1 MTRRI
6 GAVLAAV
13 LLLTGCVSE
22 VDGAAVSEPLKLDC
36 DLIFPPAVA
45 P

>member
-6 GAVLAAV
+6 AAAV
-13 LLLTGCVSE
+13 IALLLLTGCVSE
-22 VDGAAVSEPLKLDC
+22 VDGAAVPEPLKLDC
-36 DLIFPPAVA
+36 DLIFPPVVT